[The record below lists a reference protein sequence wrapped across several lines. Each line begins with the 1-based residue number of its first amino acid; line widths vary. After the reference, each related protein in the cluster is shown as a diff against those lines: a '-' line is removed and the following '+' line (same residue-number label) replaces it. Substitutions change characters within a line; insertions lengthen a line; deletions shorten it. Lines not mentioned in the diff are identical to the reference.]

1 MPLERVSIGFKDISI
16 SLKYNP
22 LTRDLIAIK
31 NETAISRSLQ
41 NLVLTISGERF
52 FQPYV
57 GSKVT
62 ALLFENVNDNTAS
75 SIKSEIEL
83 TIKNNEPRV
92 ELIEVVVDPDYDE
105 GIFNVII
112 KYLIVGIDAL
122 PQQLSF
128 ALQPTR

>member
-1 MPLERVSIGFKDISI
+1 MPLERVSIGFKDISL

-22 LTRDLIAIK
+22 LTKDLIAIK

-62 ALLFENVNDNTAS
+62 ALLFENINDNTAS

-92 ELIEVVVDPDYDE
+92 ELIEVVVDPDYDN

>member
-1 MPLERVSIGFKDISI
+1 MPLERVSIGFKDISL

-22 LTRDLIAIK
+22 LTKDLITIK

-41 NLVLTISGERF
+41 NLVRTISGERF

-83 TIKNNEPRV
+83 TIQNNEPRV

-105 GIFNVII
+105 GIFNVTI